1 MTENIREFYVLLAI
15 HKCFIHRRIFY
26 LLHFY
31 DTFVTDT
38 NVLRIA
44 NELHTYE

>member
-15 HKCFIHRRIFY
+15 RKCFIHSRIFICCI
-26 LLHFY
+26 FY

-44 NELHTYE
+44 NELQTYE